1 MTLAADRAAL
11 LAFPPQGLDESGSG
25 PMVWNGVQQA
35 SGRSPAMVGRHAERE
50 AIGRLLDAVRDGL
63 SGALVLTGEPG
74 IGKTRLLD
82 HAAARA
88 GGLRVVRLTA
98 VEQETGLGFGALH
111 RLLRPFLNRAAR
123 LPEPQGAAL
132 NAALGLAKG
141 SPADRYLVGLA
152 TLTLLSEVAADQPL
166 LLLVDD
172 AQWLDRESA
181 EALAFAARRLHA
193 DSLGLIVA
201 VRDALGGAGLFDALG
216 AHAVTGLPESEAK
229 VLLSFG
235 TRRVD
240 PAVADRIVAGTGGNP
255 LALLEL
261 ADALAAEQL
270 SGIAPLPDPLPVG
283 RLLKDHFQ
291 RLVRALPPE
300 TEALLLLLAAAPAG
314 DTGMMWRA
322 AGRLGLSARAAEPA
336 VLAGILGRGMPTAF
350 RHPLIR
356 STVYAGAEP
365 AARRRTHAAL
375 AAACDAVRDADR
387 RAWHRAEAACEGVDD
402 KVADDLEA
410 ASERARSRGGY
421 SQQALFLSRA
431 ADFTGDPGQRAERLL
446 DAAQAHLISGDASAA
461 RTALDL
467 AGADIRGPVMRTREL
482 RIRATAQMF
491 GIVVADVPAMLMDA
505 ITGLGPQDPR
515 LTWELLCEA
524 LHAAL
529 VAHGGTQ
536 GTSLTEVAAAV
547 AAVPHRPDT
556 VAYGRDLLMEG
567 LARRVAGGYAHG
579 VPVLRTALDRLRN
592 AREIGDANSPFAVML
607 SMACDDLWDVQAE
620 RDIAGRLAAADR
632 DAGAL
637 YALGMTLLVE
647 ARCELWDGR
656 FAEAEVRYA
665 EFEDIAADTGFR
677 GGGDINRLHLFAL
690 TGREAELRAAVR
702 RAAEMRG
709 IGHGLLGL
717 LARHAL
723 TLFELGRG
731 RYRQALEHARAVFEE
746 DPLACG
752 SHVLPLLVEAA
763 VRTGDRAGAGE
774 AMARLEER
782 APLAGT
788 PWALGALALGRAL
801 TADGDAAEKFY
812 QESVELLGRVPVAL
826 EQARAR
832 LLFGEWLRRGK
843 RRSEART
850 QLRAAYESFD
860 AFGAMPYAERARIE
874 LLATGET
881 ARRRTEETRFD
892 LTPRERQVASM
903 AASGLTNAEIATRL
917 FVTTSTVEFHMNK
930 VFRKL
935 GVTSRK
941 QIPRAIGA
949 PGSDPGASGT

>member
-1 MTLAADRAAL
+1 MI
-11 LAFPPQGLDESGSG
+11 
-25 PMVWNGVQQA
+25 
-35 SGRSPAMVGRHAERE
+35 GRHTERE

-74 IGKTRLLD
+74 IGKTLLLD
-82 HAAARA
+82 HAAAQA
-88 GGLRVVRLTA
+88 AELRVVRLTA

-111 RLLRPFLNRAAR
+111 RLLRPFLNRVAR
-123 LPEPQGAAL
+123 LPEPQQAAL
-132 NAALGLAKG
+132 NAALGLVKG
-141 SPADRYLVGLA
+141 LPADRYLVGLA

-166 LLLVDD
+166 LFLVDD

-193 DSLGLIVA
+193 DSLGLIFA
-201 VRDALGGAGLFDALG
+201 VREVLGGAGLFDALS
-216 AHAVTGLPESEAK
+216 AHAVTGLPESEARI
-229 VLLSFG
+229 LLSFG

-261 ADALAAEQL
+261 ADALTAEQL
-270 SGIAPLPDPLPVG
+270 SGIAPLPEPLPVG
-283 RLLKDHFQ
+283 RLLEGHFQ
-291 RLVRALPPE
+291 RLVQALPSE
-300 TEALLLLLAAAPAG
+300 TEILLLLLAAAPSG
-314 DTGMMWRA
+314 DMGTMWRA
-322 AGRLGLSARAAEPA
+322 AGRLGLSARAVEPA
-336 VLAGILGRGMPTAF
+336 VAAGIVGRGVPTAF

-356 STVYAGAEP
+356 SAVYAGAEP
-365 AARRRTHAAL
+365 GERRRMHAAL

-387 RAWHRAEAACEGVDD
+387 RAWHRAEAASEGVDD
-402 KVADDLEA
+402 QVADDLEA

-431 ADFTGDPGQRAERLL
+431 ADFTGAPGKRAERLL
-446 DAAQAHLISGDASAA
+446 DAAQAHLMSGDASAA
-461 RTALDL
+461 QTALDL
-467 AGADIRGPVMRTREL
+467 ADADMRGPVMRTREL

-491 GIVVADVPAMLMDA
+491 KIVVADVPAMLMDA
-505 ITGLGPQDPR
+505 ANRLGPQDPR

-529 VAHGGTQ
+529 VAHGCTQ
-536 GTSLTEVAAAV
+536 GTSLTEVAVTV
-547 AAVPHRPDT
+547 AAAGRHSDAAT
-556 VAYGRDLLMEG
+556 YGRDLLMEG
-567 LARRVAGGYAHG
+567 LARRVAEGYEHG
-579 VPVLRTALDRLRN
+579 APVLRTALDRLRN
-592 AREIGDANSPFAVML
+592 GDEIGDANSPFAVML
-607 SMACDDLWDVQAE
+607 SMACDDLWDIQAARE
-620 RDIAGRLAAADR
+620 LTDRIAAADR

-637 YALGMTLLVE
+637 YSLSMTLLVQ

-656 FAEAEVRYA
+656 FTEAEVRYA
-665 EFEDIAADTGFR
+665 EFDDIAADTGFP

-702 RAAEMRG
+702 RTAGMKG
-709 IGHGLLGL
+709 IGHGLLQL
-717 LARHAL
+717 LTQHAL
-723 TLFELGRG
+723 TLFELGQG
-731 RYRQALEHARAVFEE
+731 RYRQAMKHARAVFED

-752 SHVLPLLVEAA
+752 NLVLPLLVEAA
-763 VRTGDRAGAGE
+763 VRTGDRAGADE
-774 AMARLEER
+774 ALARLEER
-782 APLAGT
+782 GPRAGT
-788 PWALGALALGRAL
+788 PWALGTLALGRAL
-801 TADGDAAEKFY
+801 VADGDGAEKFY
-812 QESVELLGRVPVAL
+812 QEAVELLGQVPMAL
-826 EQARAR
+826 EQARSR
-832 LLFGEWLRRGK
+832 LLFGEWLRRRK

-860 AFGAMPYAERARIE
+860 AFGAVPYAERARLE

-917 FVTTSTVEFHMNK
+917 FITTSTVEFHMNK

-935 GVTSRK
+935 GITSRR
-941 QIPRAIGA
+941 QIPHAIGE
-949 PGSDPGASGT
+949 PGTATER